1 MAKPTRA
8 ARATA
13 ARATATTTVQALR
26 RAMSRKAADLIR
38 SDPDTA
44 ATALEVGLVDRQW
57 LDDPAAHPIS
67 SGTPTAVLERF
78 LERSVEQRPSRL
90 AELGLSAVQLL
101 SSSEGKDDGESR
113 PVTVVFTDLE
123 GFTAFTAE
131 HGDAAASAMVQ
142 DHRRAVGP
150 IVRSWHG
157 RVVKQLGDGFLL
169 SFAEPKPGVLAA
181 LELLGT
187 CTAPLRLR
195 AGVHVGEA
203 VVSRADLVGHAVN
216 VAARVTE
223 IARGGQAL
231 ATTDVRDTVKGV
243 PGVHFGKARTHKLKG
258 VSDRIGLCEITL
270 AGA

>member
-1 MAKPTRA
+1 MAKGTRT

-13 ARATATTTVQALR
+13 ATGVQALR

-44 ATALEVGLVDRQW
+44 ATALEVGLIDREW
-57 LDDPAAHPIS
+57 LDDPEAHPIS
-67 SGTPTAVLERF
+67 SGTPTGVLERF

-90 AELGLSAVQLL
+90 ASLGLSAVQLL
-101 SSSEGKDDGESR
+101 SSSEGAGDGETQ

-123 GFTAFTAE
+123 GFTAYTAE
-131 HGDAAASAMVQ
+131 HGDAAASTLIL

-150 IVRSWHG
+150 IVRSWNG
-157 RVVKQLGDGFLL
+157 RVVKELGDGFLL

-187 CTAPLRLR
+187 GTGSLRLR
-195 AGVHVGEA
+195 AGVHLGEA
-203 VVSRADLVGHAVN
+203 VVSRTDLVGHVVN

-223 IARGGQAL
+223 VAGGGQAL
-231 ATTDVRDTVKGV
+231 VTTDVRDAVDGL
-243 PGVHFGKARTHKLKG
+243 PGVRFGRVRTHRLKG
-258 VSDRIGLCEITL
+258 VSERIGLCEISP
-270 AGA
+270 AR

>member
-1 MAKPTRA
+1 MAKPTRT

-13 ARATATTTVQALR
+13 VTTVQALR

-57 LDDPAAHPIS
+57 LDDPDAHPIS
-67 SGTPTAVLERF
+67 SGTPTGVLERF

-101 SSSEGKDDGESR
+101 SSSEAQVDGETR

-131 HGDAAASAMVQ
+131 HGDGAASALVQ

-150 IVRSWHG
+150 IVRSWQG

-187 CTAPLRLR
+187 CTTPLRLR

-223 IARGGQAL
+223 VASGGQAL

-243 PGVHFGKARTHKLKG
+243 PGVHFGKARAHKLKG
-258 VSDRIGLCEITL
+258 VSDRIGLCEISL

>member
-13 ARATATTTVQALR
+13 ATTVQALR

-57 LDDPAAHPIS
+57 LDDPTSHPIG
-67 SGTPTAVLERF
+67 SGTPTGVLERF

-90 AELGLSAVQLL
+90 AALGLSAVQLL
-101 SSSEGKDDGESR
+101 SSTEGKDDGESQ

-123 GFTAFTAE
+123 GFTSYTAK
-131 HGDAAASAMVQ
+131 HGDAAASTLVQ
-142 DHRRAVGP
+142 DHRRVVGP
-150 IVRSWHG
+150 IVRSWDG

-195 AGVHVGEA
+195 AGVHFGEA
-203 VVSRADLVGHAVN
+203 VVSRADLVGHVVN

-223 IARGGQAL
+223 VASGGQAL
-231 ATTDVRDTVKGV
+231 ATTDVRDVVHGV
-243 PGVHFGKARTHKLKG
+243 PGVRFGKPRSHKLKG
-258 VSDRIGLCEITL
+258 VSERIGLCEISL
-270 AGA
+270 GRA

>member
-8 ARATA
+8 ARTTA
-13 ARATATTTVQALR
+13 ATTVQALR

-57 LDDPAAHPIS
+57 LDDPEAHPIS
-67 SGTPTAVLERF
+67 SGTPTGVLERF

-101 SSSEGKDDGESR
+101 SSSEARVDGETR

-131 HGDAAASAMVQ
+131 QGDAAASALVQ

-187 CTAPLRLR
+187 DTAPLRLR

-203 VVSRADLVGHAVN
+203 VVSRTDLVGHVVN

-223 IARGGQAL
+223 AAGGGQAL
-231 ATTDVRDTVKGV
+231 ATTDVRDAVSGV
-243 PGVHFGKARTHKLKG
+243 PGLRFGRARTRRLQG
-258 VSDRIGLCEITL
+258 VSGR
-270 AGA
+270 

>member
-13 ARATATTTVQALR
+13 ATTVQALR
-26 RAMSRKAADLIR
+26 RVMSRKAADLIR

-57 LDDPAAHPIS
+57 LDDPEAHPIS
-67 SGTPTAVLERF
+67 SGTPTGVLERF

-101 SSSEGKDDGESR
+101 SSTQGQEDGEPQ

-123 GFTAFTAE
+123 GFTSFTAE
-131 HGDAAASAMVQ
+131 HGDAAASTLVQ

-169 SFAEPKPGVLAA
+169 SFSEPKPGVLAA
-181 LELLGT
+181 LELLDT
-187 CTAPLRLR
+187 DTAPLRLR

-203 VVSRADLVGHAVN
+203 VVSRADLVGHVVN

-223 IARGGQAL
+223 VAKGGQAL
-231 ATTDVRDTVKGV
+231 ATTDVRDAVIGV
-243 PGVHFGKARTHKLKG
+243 PGVRFDRARTHRLKG
-258 VSDRIGLCEITL
+258 VSERVGVCAVSL
-270 AGA
+270 ATG

>member
-1 MAKPTRA
+1 VAKTTRG

-13 ARATATTTVQALR
+13 ATTVQVLR

-57 LDDPAAHPIS
+57 LDDPESHPIS
-67 SGTPTAVLERF
+67 SGTPTGVLERF

-90 AELGLSAVQLL
+90 AALGLSAVQLL
-101 SSSEGKDDGESR
+101 SSAEVQGDGEPQ

-123 GFTAFTAE
+123 GFTSFTAE
-131 HGDAAASAMVQ
+131 HGDAAASTLIHH
-142 DHRRAVGP
+142 HRRAVGP

-187 CTAPLRLR
+187 DTAPLRLR

-203 VVSRADLVGHAVN
+203 LVSRDDVVGHVVN

-223 IARGGQAL
+223 VAKGGQAL
-231 ATTDVRDTVKGV
+231 VTIDVRDAVGGV
-243 PGVHFGKARTHKLKG
+243 PGVDFGRIRTHRLKG
-258 VSDRIGLCEITL
+258 VSERMGVCSISP
-270 AGA
+270 AGG

>member
-1 MAKPTRA
+1 MTKPTRA
-8 ARATA
+8 VRGTA
-13 ARATATTTVQALR
+13 ASTVQALR

-44 ATALEVGLVDRQW
+44 ATALEMGLVDRQW
-57 LDDPAAHPIS
+57 LDDPEANPIS
-67 SGTPTAVLERF
+67 SGTPTGVLERF
-78 LERSVEQRPSRL
+78 FERAVEQRPSRL
-90 AELGLSAVQLL
+90 ASLGLSAVQLL
-101 SSSEGKDDGESR
+101 SSTEGQADGESH

-131 HGDAAASAMVQ
+131 HGDAAASALLQ

-169 SFAEPKPGVLAA
+169 SFPAPKPGVLAA

-187 CTAPLRLR
+187 DTTPLRLR

-203 VVSRADLVGHAVN
+203 VVSRDDLVGHVVN

-223 IARGGQAL
+223 IAKGGQAIVT
-231 ATTDVRDTVKGV
+231 ADVRDAVSGV
-243 PGVHFGKARTHKLKG
+243 PGVRFGRTRTHRLKG
-258 VSDRIGLCEITL
+258 VSERVGLCEVSL
-270 AGA
+270 VGA

>member
-8 ARATA
+8 ARTTA
-13 ARATATTTVQALR
+13 ATTVQALR

-57 LDDPAAHPIS
+57 LDDPEAHPIS
-67 SGTPTAVLERF
+67 SGTPTGVLERF

-90 AELGLSAVQLL
+90 AALGLSAVQLL
-101 SSSEGKDDGESR
+101 SSTEVQGDGER
-113 PVTVVFTDLE
+113 QPVTVVFTDLE
-123 GFTAFTAE
+123 GFTSFTAE
-131 HGDAAASAMVQ
+131 HGDAAASTLVQ

-187 CTAPLRLR
+187 DTAPLRLR

-203 VVSRADLVGHAVN
+203 VVSRDDLVGHVVN

-223 IARGGQAL
+223 AARGGQAL
-231 ATTDVRDTVKGV
+231 ATTDVRDAVSGM
-243 PGVHFGKARTHKLKG
+243 PGVHFGRARTHRLKG
-258 VSDRIGLCEITL
+258 VSERIGLCDLSVAT
-270 AGA
+270 G

>member
-13 ARATATTTVQALR
+13 ATTVQALR
-26 RAMSRKAADLIR
+26 RAMSRRAAELIR

-67 SGTPTAVLERF
+67 SGTPTGVLERF

-90 AELGLSAVQLL
+90 AALGLSAVQLL
-101 SSSEGKDDGESR
+101 SSTEGKDDGASQS
-113 PVTVVFTDLE
+113 VTIVFTDLE
-123 GFTAFTAE
+123 GFTSYTDE
-131 HGDAAASAMVQ
+131 HGDAAASTLVQ
-142 DHRRAVGP
+142 DHRRVVGP

-187 CTAPLRLR
+187 CTSPLRLR

-223 IARGGQAL
+223 VARGGQAL
-231 ATTDVRDTVKGV
+231 ATTNVRDTVKGV

-258 VSDRIGLCEITL
+258 VSDRIGLCEISP